1 MTNIIKYKDTVYGS
15 VELEHIETFKTIKD
29 DLTIV
34 QKLYEMPSG
43 DFIVFHEMIP
53 ANLPNSAFQ
62 KEFHIKKEWID
73 VINKKILKD
82 KGTNPLDR

>member
-1 MTNIIKYKDTVYGS
+1 MKKMKYNDPVFGD
-15 VELEHIETFKTIKD
+15 VELEHIETFKRIED

-53 ANLPNSAFQ
+53 ANLPNAAFQ
-62 KEFHIKKEWID
+62 KEFHIKKEWVD
-73 VINKKILKD
+73 AINIK
-82 KGTNPLDR
+82 NQNS